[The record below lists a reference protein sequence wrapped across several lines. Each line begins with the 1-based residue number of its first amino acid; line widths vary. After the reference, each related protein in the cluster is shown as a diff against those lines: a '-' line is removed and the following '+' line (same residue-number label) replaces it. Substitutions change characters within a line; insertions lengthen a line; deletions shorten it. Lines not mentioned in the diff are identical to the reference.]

1 MELPGRGSLVVLDS
15 DSQSYTG
22 FFRKMTN
29 DFQFEL
35 YDARDENGRYIGKV
49 CVPLDQVSKL
59 LVSEEMSDPE
69 SCSSCGE
76 SSIESSAT
84 AAAAA
89 AATESRLT
97 CSSPGS
103 RTASEEPAAAR
114 QNNFGQKPFLP
125 PKCPVPKHYGGIL
138 LGSNEKHQH
147 GMLNLL
153 PEVDATSCLPDGFI
167 YDANFNEATNANCIL
182 VTTAIGVERAL
193 AVLATADLLAVLCH
207 GGNLR
212 GQAKTSSR
220 PSLISVAMPINDINS
235 RVFLFDLDSCTA
247 AAMSGLAKL
256 LSSCREPYN
265 RHLVVVSYDCRLLKR
280 HLPMLDCSA
289 NDASVKFVDLQV
301 LSTTLQQLYSDG
313 KCSHACRGLYCLMQ
327 TYLGK
332 PDPYKEPRAREDFL
346 VEDSAVWRRRPLHPA
361 LLVASYDKSRQVL
374 PLYNEM
380 LSALLN
386 PVYRASK
393 DRIQLAKAEES
404 GLPSNYFCSIPSQAA
419 LDQMRNLHVKGDAAD
434 SAQQSRGRCRG
445 GSSAA
450 LQQRQQQSPCS
461 PITSSTANSTVGSLT
476 PNHSS
481 LPSFGFGRGRGGSG
495 GS

>member
-1 MELPGRGSLVVLDS
+1 
-15 DSQSYTG
+15 
-22 FFRKMTN
+22 
-29 DFQFEL
+29 
-35 YDARDENGRYIGKV
+35 
-49 CVPLDQVSKL
+49 
-59 LVSEEMSDPE
+59 
-69 SCSSCGE
+69 
-76 SSIESSAT
+76 
-84 AAAAA
+84 
-89 AATESRLT
+89 
-97 CSSPGS
+97 
-103 RTASEEPAAAR
+103 
-114 QNNFGQKPFLP
+114 
-125 PKCPVPKHYGGIL
+125 
-138 LGSNEKHQH
+138 
-147 GMLNLL
+147 
-153 PEVDATSCLPDGFI
+153 
-167 YDANFNEATNANCIL
+167 ANFNEATNANCVL

-193 AVLATADLLAVLCH
+193 AALATADLLAVLCH
-207 GGNLR
+207 GANLR

-247 AAMSGLAKL
+247 AVMSGLAKL

-289 NDASVKFVDLQV
+289 NDANVKFVDLQV

-404 GLPSNYFCSIPSQAA
+404 GLPSDYFCSIPSQAA
-419 LDQMRNLHVKGDAAD
+419 LDQMRNLRVKGDALAKAEESGLPSDYFCSIPSQAALDQMRNLRVKGDAAD

-495 GS
+495 GSG